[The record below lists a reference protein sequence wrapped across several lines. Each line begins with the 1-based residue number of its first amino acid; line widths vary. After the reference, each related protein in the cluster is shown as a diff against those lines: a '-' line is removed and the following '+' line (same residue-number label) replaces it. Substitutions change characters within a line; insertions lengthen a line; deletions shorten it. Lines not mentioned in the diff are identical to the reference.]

1 MSVGTPDA
9 PALSLSPPEVRV
21 VIWGALLAMAL
32 SALDQTIVAT
42 AMPAIARDL
51 GDVSLLSW
59 IVSAYLLTSTCITPI
74 VGKLSDLYG
83 RRRMLIGALLVF
95 MLGSAL
101 CALSHG
107 MVPLIL
113 SRGLQGVGGGSLI
126 TLGQAVIGDVVSP
139 RERARY
145 SAYFSIVFA
154 SASILGP
161 SLGGF
166 MTQYWGWP
174 WIFWINVPLGLTALV
189 VANRALRKL
198 PVRHRR
204 AVIDYAGIATL
215 SCATVLLLIVV
226 SLGGNRLPWTA
237 PLTLALAAVS
247 AILAAIFFW
256 IQRRAPEPVLP
267 PRILADRVMKPL
279 LAATFVIIGTF
290 LAINVLSPVYFQVA
304 LGLPASEAGLLT
316 IPLLVSTTIS
326 SSFASRYSSR
336 VGRYKRPTLL
346 SLPVAIAALGVLA
359 FTADRISAPIA
370 AVILTIAG
378 LGIGPAYPASSVA
391 ALNAVEPRDMGVASG
406 SLIFARALGSAI
418 MIAVATALVLALAA
432 EALPNGGRGG
442 LEELVR
448 ATLTPGAR
456 AIVAHSFG
464 IMFGAAAVMLAVG
477 LGIFACV
484 EDRLLRDKPGAANPA
499 PAIE

>member
-9 PALSLSPPEVRV
+9 PALSLSPSEIRV
-21 VIWGALLAMAL
+21 VMWGALLAMAL

-83 RRRMLIGALLVF
+83 RRRMLIGALLTF

-101 CALSHG
+101 CALSRG

-113 SRGLQGVGGGSLI
+113 SRALQGVGGGSLI

-154 SASILGP
+154 SASVLGP

-166 MTQYWGWP
+166 LTQYWGWP

-215 SCATVLLLIVV
+215 SCATVLLLVVV

-237 PLTLALAAVS
+237 PLTVALAAVS
-247 AILAAIFFW
+247 VILAGVFFW

-279 LAATFVIIGTF
+279 LGASFVIIGTF

-316 IPLLVSTTIS
+316 IPLLVSTSIS

-336 VGRYKRPTLL
+336 VGRYKWPTLL
-346 SLPVAIAALGVLA
+346 SLPVAIVALAALA
-359 FTADRISAPIA
+359 FTADRLTAPVA
-370 AVILTIAG
+370 AVMLTIAG

-406 SLIFARALGSAI
+406 SLVFARALGSAI

-448 ATLTPGAR
+448 ATLTPTAR
-456 AIVAHSFG
+456 NIVAHSFG
-464 IMFGAAAVMLAVG
+464 VMFGAAAAMLALG

-484 EDRLLRDKPGAANPA
+484 EDRLLRDKPGAPVPA
-499 PAIE
+499 PAVE